1 MKHKKLVLCALFL
14 FGIGLTGIQA
24 QSKLYVNN
32 KSGTQTPFTLS
43 SIHTLTFAS
52 GNMAVNKTDGT
63 MSTYALSDLRYF
75 SFSDYTTQVS
85 PIRVL
90 QFSKLTVYPNPV
102 TDQLHISYET
112 AMDGAI
118 QVQIMDLQG
127 KVLLQQE
134 LSRQT
139 GSNHAQIAVSHLT
152 NGLYLCRLQSG
163 LTIETTK
170 FLKQ

>member
-63 MSTYALSDLRYF
+63 MSSYALGNVRFL
-75 SFSDYTTQVS
+75 SFSDYTTQVA
-85 PIRVL
+85 PNIVR
-90 QFSKLTVYPNPV
+90 QFGKLTIYPNPV
-102 TDQLHISYET
+102 TDQLQIRYET
-112 AMDGAI
+112 AIAGAVQI
-118 QVQIMDLQG
+118 QIMDLQG

-139 GSNHAQIAVSHLT
+139 GANHAQILVSQLT
-152 NGLYLCRLQSG
+152 NGLYICRLQSG
-163 LTIETTK
+163 STIETTK